1 MIGYLPMSALY
12 SIVMFLVCLI
22 GALAVSLLPETVGA
36 RLPETLDEAAVFGE
50 KDKFFSYLPR
60 KFFLNL

>member
-1 MIGYLPMSALY
+1 
-12 SIVMFLVCLI
+12 MFLVCLI